1 MQHMSASVTM
11 PGRASHLDGGRAG
24 GLKTHTMKQS
34 FLNKRRKKMRDS
46 SHGSEKD
53 EDRVKREAR
62 KRQK

>member
-1 MQHMSASVTM
+1 MMMKFQNLSVTK
-11 PGRASHLDGGRAG
+11 PGRASHLDGGKAS
-24 GLKTHTMKQS
+24 GLKNHTMKQS

-62 KRQK
+62 KR